1 MQIGADNKKKMIW
14 MLALLAVALA
24 IGIYNFQDIFGGS
37 TAAAPPSVP
46 NTSAQE
52 KKIAGIQLQDVTQDP
67 RLRLD
72 ILDTS
77 RKIKYEPGRDIFHVQ
92 APAPPPILTS
102 VRPTPPSPTPTPGP
116 TPIPPPPPIPLKYY
130 GSASK
135 RGEPKK
141 VFLADEQGQQQFV
154 VGQGEI
160 VDRRYRLVQI
170 QPNQVI
176 IEDML
181 TNNRQPVVLTPS
193 QSAPR

>member
-1 MQIGADNKKKMIW
+1 VQIGADNKKKMIW

-24 IGIYNFQDIFGGS
+24 IGIYNFDIFGGS

-46 NTSAQE
+46 NTSAQQ
-52 KKIAGIQLQDVTQDP
+52 KKIASIQIQDVTQDP

-77 RKIKYEPGRDIFHVQ
+77 RKIKYEPGRDIFHVHA
-92 APAPPPILTS
+92 APLETTSQSVRTS
-102 VRPTPPSPTPTPGP
+102 VPVPTPPPPPTPTPV
-116 TPIPPPPPIPLKYY
+116 PPIPLKYY

-141 VFLADEQGQQQFV
+141 VFLSDEQGQFV

-170 QPNQVI
+170 QANQVI

-181 TNNRQPVVLTPS
+181 TNNRQPVALTPS

>member
-1 MQIGADNKKKMIW
+1 VQIGADNKKKMIW

-72 ILDTS
+72 ILIAS
-77 RKIKYEPGRDIFHVQ
+77 RKIKYEPGRDIFHVHA
-92 APAPPPILTS
+92 APLEPPTQSVRTS
-102 VRPTPPSPTPTPGP
+102 VPVPTPPPPPTPTPV
-116 TPIPPPPPIPLKYY
+116 PPIPLKYY